1 MSVTIEEVV
10 GDKGLKAF
18 IKFPFRLYKD
28 NPNYVPPIV
37 DFEIST
43 LSDKKNPAFDHSKA
57 KCFFAKKDGVV
68 VGRIA
73 AIVLDQELK
82 EKKYMRFGWIDFIDD
97 KEVSKALID
106 AAMAWGSGFGAENI
120 HGPMGFTDLD
130 FEGSLIQG
138 FDQLATQATIY
149 NYPYYHEHYE
159 SLGFKKACDWVEL
172 RGTVPTELPRRLTR
186 TASMVQTRFNLKV
199 VEVKSSKGLLK
210 YADGVFGLLNEAY
223 SHLYGYYPLSEKQ
236 IKYYVD
242 MYFGF
247 IRKEYVTLIVS
258 EADEV
263 VAFAIS
269 LPSLSKAFQK
279 AKGSLYPFGFI
290 PVLRAFNSNEH
301 LDMFLIGV
309 KPEWQKKGAS
319 PLIFHTLLSTYIKK
333 GVKTVASGPMMEDNW
348 GVLNLWN
355 EFQDNVNTD
364 SIKRRCYVK
373 TIELS

>member
-1 MSVTIEEVV
+1 MSITVEEVV
-10 GDKGLKAF
+10 SAKDLKAF
-18 IKFPFRLYKD
+18 IKFPIELYKQ
-28 NPNYVPPIV
+28 NPYYVPPII

-43 LSDKKNPAFDHSKA
+43 LSAKKNPAFDHSQA
-57 KCFFAKKDGVV
+57 KYFLAKKEGKI

-73 AIVLDQELK
+73 AIVLDKELA
-82 EKKYMRFGWIDFIDD
+82 EKKLMRFGWIDFIDD
-97 KEVSKALID
+97 KKVSEALMLKASE
-106 AAMAWGSGFGAENI
+106 WGSSLGAEGV

-130 FEGSLIQG
+130 FEGSLIEG

-149 NYPYYHEHYE
+149 NFAYYNEHYS
-159 SLGFKKACDWVEL
+159 SLGFEKACDWVEL
-172 RGTVPTELPRRLTR
+172 RGTVPTELPRRLSR
-186 TASMVQTRFNLKV
+186 TASIVQTRFNLEV
-199 VEVKSSKGLLK
+199 VKVKSSKGFLK
-210 YADGVFGLLNEAY
+210 YADGVFALLNEAY
-223 SHLYGYYPLSEKQ
+223 SHLYGYYPLSQKQ

-258 EADEV
+258 EQDEV

-279 AKGSLYPFGFI
+279 AKGSLFPFGFI
-290 PVLRAFNSNEH
+290 HVLKAFRSNEH

-319 PLIFHTLLSTYIKK
+319 PLIFHSLLSAYISK

-355 EFQDNVNTD
+355 EFQDNVNAN
-364 SIKRRCYVK
+364 SIKRRCYIK
-373 TIELS
+373 SI